1 MWKPMKTALVKATGK
16 NRPWRKKS
24 LGCKCDLL
32 ASAFMLCL
40 LFLLLSLKS
49 LATDSHIEESQ
60 RLMASGNLEAAEHE
74 ARLAMSDPATKALG
88 LAMLGAI
95 RLQQMKTQEGIAFL
109 KEAIQTDPRLVGAR
123 LNLGEACFR
132 AGKTV
137 EAREAYQQALRLKPD
152 STVARL
158 DLAQLEASAGNYAA
172 SLRVAEPIAPLL
184 RGSPEGILVLAT
196 DYFGLKRKGLAD
208 PLVAQWKNFK
218 EVPEP
223 LSLEFAQLLAKE
235 SLTAAALSVL
245 EPYEKAGTPLSFE
258 LAYALAG
265 LHVQD
270 GNFESASGY
279 YETALKLNAT
289 CVLCL
294 QSLAKI
300 AEKQNETEKALA
312 YLIKARRLS
321 PEDAGVLFDFGKI
334 CLERDLL
341 DDGLEALEKAV
352 RLRPDNDHYVY
363 VLASGYVSKAHY
375 PKAQTLLEG
384 LVKKRPND
392 SVLHY
397 ALGTVLYLEG
407 EFDAAEASLKKSIE
421 LNADQTGS
429 YYYLGLTAEKKK
441 NYLLAERIFTNL
453 LKQHP
458 EHTPSYSALGTVLV
472 EMKKYAEAQP
482 VLEKAIRLDPSSTQ
496 AHYQL
501 AVALGRI
508 GKREEAAKEAALA
521 LECEKKERVEGRKL
535 QTHILMP

>member
-1 MWKPMKTALVKATGK
+1 MKAALNMAEEK
-16 NRPWRKKS
+16 NRLRGKGSPGRRCN
-24 LGCKCDLL
+24 LP
-32 ASAFMLCL
+32 ASVFMLCL
-40 LFLLLSLKS
+40 IFLLLSLNS

-74 ARLAMSDPATKALG
+74 ARLAMSNPATKAVA
-88 LAMLGAI
+88 LAILGAI
-95 RLQQMKTQEGIAFL
+95 RLQQMKTDEGVAFL

-123 LNLGEACFR
+123 LNLGDAYSR
-132 AGKTV
+132 AGKTT

-172 SLRVAEPIAPLL
+172 SLRVAEPIEPLL
-184 RGSPEGILVLAT
+184 RGAPEGVLVLAT
-196 DYFGLKRKGLAD
+196 DYLGLKKKGLVD
-208 PLVAQWKNFK
+208 PLVAQWKNFQ

-223 LSLEFAQLLAKE
+223 LSLRFAQLLAQN

-258 LAYALAG
+258 LAFALAG
-265 LHVQD
+265 LHVQE
-270 GNFESASGY
+270 GNFEAASGY
-279 YETALKLNAT
+279 YETALKLNDT

-312 YLIKARRLS
+312 WLIQARRLS
-321 PEDAGVLFDFGKI
+321 PEDPGVLFEYGRV

-341 DDGLEALEKAV
+341 DDGVEALEKAV
-352 RLRPDNDHYVY
+352 TLRPDNDHYVY
-363 VLASGYVSKAHY
+363 VLASGYVSTAHY

-384 LVKKRPND
+384 LLKKRPND

-397 ALGTVLYLEG
+397 ALGTVLYLEDQ
-407 EFDAAEASLKKSIE
+407 FDPAEASLNKSIE
-421 LNADQTGS
+421 LNADQIGS
-429 YYYLGLTAEKKK
+429 HYYLGLTAEKKK
-441 NYLLAERIFTNL
+441 NYPLAERIFTNL

-472 EMKKYAEAQP
+472 EMKKYANAQP
-482 VLEKAIRLDPSSTQ
+482 ILEKAIRLDPLSTQ

-501 AVALGRI
+501 AVLLGRI
-508 GKREEAAKEAALA
+508 GKQEESAKEAALA
-521 LECEKKERVEGRKL
+521 VECEKKGRVEGKKL
-535 QTHILMP
+535 QTHIFMP

>member
-1 MWKPMKTALVKATGK
+1 MKTASIMAEEE
-16 NRPWRKKS
+16 NRLRVNGSPGRRGH
-24 LGCKCDLL
+24 LP
-32 ASAFMLCL
+32 ASVFMLYL
-40 LFLLLSLKS
+40 IFLLLSSNS

-88 LAMLGAI
+88 LAILGAI
-95 RLQQMKTQEGIAFL
+95 RLQQMKTDEGVAFL

-123 LNLGEACFR
+123 LNLGEAYSR
-132 AGKTV
+132 SGKTT

-152 STVARL
+152 STVARF
-158 DLAQLEASAGNYAA
+158 DLAQLEASAGNYAT
-172 SLRVAEPIAPLL
+172 SLRVAEPIEPLL
-184 RGSPEGILVLAT
+184 RSSPEGILVLAS
-196 DYFGLKRKGLAD
+196 DYLGLKNTDPVA
-208 PLVAQWKNFK
+208 PLVAQWKNLA

-223 LSLEFAQLLAKE
+223 LSLTFAQLLDHNR
-235 SLTAAALSVL
+235 LTSAALSVL

-258 LAYALAG
+258 LAFALAG
-265 LHVQD
+265 LHVQE
-270 GNFESASGY
+270 GNLEAASAY

-294 QSLAKI
+294 QSLATI

-312 YLIKARRLS
+312 WLIQARRLS
-321 PEDAGVLFDFGKI
+321 PGDPGVLFEYGKV

-341 DDGLEALEKAV
+341 DDGVEALEKAV
-352 RLRPDNDHYVY
+352 ALRPDNDHYVY

-384 LVKKRPND
+384 LLKKRPGD

-397 ALGTVLYLEG
+397 ALGTVFYLEDQ
-407 EFDAAEASLKKSIE
+407 FDFAEASLDKSIE
-421 LNADQTGS
+421 LNADQIGS
-429 YYYLGLTAEKKK
+429 YYYLGLTAEKKR
-441 NYLLAERIFTNL
+441 NYPEAERLFTNL

-458 EHTPSYSALGTVLV
+458 EHIPTYSALGAVLV
-472 EMKKYAEAQP
+472 ETKKYAEAQP
-482 VLEKAIRLDPSSTQ
+482 ILEKAIRLDPSSTQ

-501 AVALGRI
+501 AVLLGRI
-508 GKREEAAKEAALA
+508 GKQEESAKEAALA
-521 LECEKKERVEGRKL
+521 VECEKKERVEGRKL